1 MSQPHGLQRATSSA
15 RFSPRLAPPGCER
28 TASQREPLRGC
39 FATWCTS
46 VRCRFPRVEDSVSQ
60 PLLRHCG
67 AEAEPVPVGIDERHL
82 ASVPLRVAERLRRP
96 NATAANLAKQSIDPP
111 LTLYLGIWFILN
123 QTSRDAKN
131 VTLNQPGRD
140 GGRSERSNHPLL
152 RAAGSFSDPAA
163 HAVWVSPVRRR
174 RRGPPP
180 LHQTCPGARLLAA
193 RNPGA
198 ARLAGPTQRCLRCR
212 RAENQ
217 TEDRRRPTEDP

>member
-140 GGRSERSNHPLL
+140 RGRRERSDHSLL
-152 RAAGSFSDPAA
+152 RAAWTLPHPAA
-163 HAVWVSPVRRR
+163 HARRLPAVHR
-174 RRGPPP
+174 RCRSAPP
-180 LHQTCPGARLLAA
+180 LHQARPGARFFAA
-193 RNPGA
+193 RNRGAPGPARA
-198 ARLAGPTQRCLRCR
+198 ARR
-212 RAENQ
+212 RM
-217 TEDRRRPTEDP
+217 